1 MLGLFK
7 ALRDYDPEKEA
18 SFATFAALCIS
29 RQLCT
34 AVEGAGRK
42 KHQVLNTA
50 ISYDAELSNGEG
62 RTSSAEGWG
71 QGGKNTLLDLL
82 ASEDADPET
91 SYISEESGR
100 LLRENI
106 QEALSPL
113 EREVLDLYLAD
124 LDYIQ
129 IAGILGKDPKSTD
142 NALQRIKGKVRKIIK

>member
-50 ISYDAELSNGEG
+50 ISYDAELSNGES

-91 SYISEESGR
+91 CYISEESAR
-100 LLRENI
+100 LLKENI
-106 QEALSPL
+106 QKVLSPL

-124 LDYIQ
+124 LDYVQ